1 MHARQLITLPQHA
14 RAVVGKREQD
24 KKIVKLHFNF
34 EWSAKTTFKKKK
46 LRGQYLIFPKTS
58 GCSFD
63 NGRMRSARL
72 MRLVQKVKTMHDQFT
87 SDSTRR

>member
-46 LRGQYLIFPKTS
+46 ITWSVLDISEDFG
-58 GCSFD
+58 
-63 NGRMRSARL
+63 M
-72 MRLVQKVKTMHDQFT
+72 
-87 SDSTRR
+87 